1 MHGPPVLLKLHAC
14 LFLIVQFVPFPY
26 RSAGSPKAI
35 NLKLFHL
42 ASIIFLGQEQ
52 DSDRPSPTSLYLIEQ
67 GNISESSILPQAAH
81 QLGTKHSNIR
91 K

>member
-1 MHGPPVLLKLHAC
+1 MTQSILAC
-14 LFLIVQFVPFPY
+14 REIS
-26 RSAGSPKAI
+26 SAHAI

-81 QLGTKHSNIR
+81 QLGNKHANI
-91 K
+91 